1 MFQIRY
7 GAKTINPSINL
18 VTRIEMEFPERVYT
32 KDEVERARKA
42 IEFGHIHRLRI
53 VGSQDFK
60 QKVREALKLLKTTG
74 QYNFLRTYIRL
85 IKEING
91 LTQLRE
97 AEAAIWANKYAV
109 EDPVDAASLFVQK
122 AYQMKEYIEGKLY
135 YGGEAELR
143 STEKRIEFLKKLK
156 EKTKKP
162 EIKKRC
168 EEILKNWRE
177 SIYIL

>member
-1 MFQIRY
+1 MT
-7 GAKTINPSINL
+7 KTINFLISL
-18 VTRIEMEFPERVYT
+18 VIRIKMGFPERVYT
-32 KDEVERARKA
+32 KDEVEKARKA
-42 IEFGHIHRLRI
+42 IESGHKHMLRV
-53 VGSQDFK
+53 VGSQGFK
-60 QKVREALKLLKTTG
+60 QKVKEALKFLEATG

-109 EDPVDAASLFVQK
+109 EDPVDAASLFIQK
-122 AYQMKEYIEGKLY
+122 AYQMKDYIEGKIY

-143 STEKRIEFLKKLK
+143 LTEKRIEFLKKLK

-162 EIKKRC
+162 EVRKRC
-168 EEILKNWRE
+168 EEILRNWRE
-177 SIYIL
+177 SVYLI